1 MTKFQVGTILTC
13 QSIRKAVGIRISGI
27 TRSTVTPA
35 GPEVAGESSS
45 GGQRA
50 QPPDAE
56 KDLILQLHVLRIA

>member
-1 MTKFQVGTILTC
+1 
-13 QSIRKAVGIRISGI
+13 
-27 TRSTVTPA
+27 VTPA